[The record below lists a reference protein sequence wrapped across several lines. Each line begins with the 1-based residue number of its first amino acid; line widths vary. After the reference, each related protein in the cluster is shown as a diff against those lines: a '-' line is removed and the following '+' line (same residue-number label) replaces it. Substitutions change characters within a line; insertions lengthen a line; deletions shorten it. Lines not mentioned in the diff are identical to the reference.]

1 MEAVGT
7 AYIKVEI
14 ASKDVTSSIVQYL
27 VSLTYTDKVQGESDE
42 VEIELEDTD
51 GKWRGAWYPDKGME
65 LKVSIGD
72 GKKVLQCGTF
82 QIDEIETTSPPDI
95 VKIKGLA
102 AGITHRL
109 RTKKGKA
116 HEKKTLKQI
125 AEAVASDNGLTV
137 KGTLPDIRFDRIT
150 QHRESDLKFLKRIG
164 YDYGVL
170 FSVRGKN
177 LVFTTIY
184 DIEDKGHAL
193 EIDRLDLTSY
203 SLKDKSVN
211 TFKDAVVSYHNPKSK
226 TVVKVPYALPA
237 TKVDFKNNL
246 DNYSYSQIASGD
258 TKVIH
263 SKAENKQQAELKAKA
278 ALHRA
283 NSSQQDGSITMQ
295 GNPIM
300 VAGNNFLLTGIGA
313 LAGKWHI
320 SESTHKVSKDSGYV
334 TECAIKR
341 VTKGASKASTKR
353 GKAAVADKRTP
364 QSVLVE
370 KKTNSD
376 GYSYTQIK

>member
-1 MEAVGT
+1 MEAVGS

-14 ASKDVTSSIVQYL
+14 ASKDVTSSVVQYL
-27 VSLTYTDKVQGESDE
+27 VALSYTDKVQGESDE
-42 VEIELEDTD
+42 VEIELEDTE
-51 GKWRGAWYPDKGME
+51 GLWRGPWYPDKGME
-65 LKVSIGD
+65 LVVSIGD
-72 GKKVLQCGTF
+72 GKKVLKCGTF
-82 QIDEIETTSPPDI
+82 QIDEIEQSGPPDI
-95 VKIKGLA
+95 MKIKGLA
-102 AGITHRL
+102 AGITHKL

-125 AEAVASDNGLTV
+125 AEAVAADNGLTV
-137 KGTLPDIRFDRIT
+137 KGTIPDVRFDRIT

-164 YDYGVL
+164 YEYGML
-170 FSVRGKN
+170 FSVRGKQ

-184 DIEDKGHAL
+184 DIEDKGEAL

-203 SLKDKSVN
+203 SLKDKATN
-211 TFKDAVVSYHNPKSK
+211 TYKDSVVSYHNPKNK
-226 TVVKVPYALPA
+226 EVVKVPYAAKPSS
-237 TKVDFKNNL
+237 VDFKNNQ
-246 DNYSYSQIASGD
+246 DQVSYAFISSND

-263 SKAENKQQAELKAKA
+263 TKAENKQQAQLKAKA

-283 NSSQQDGSITMQ
+283 NSWQQEGTITLQ

-300 VAGNNFLLTGIGA
+300 VAGNNFLLTGVGA

-334 TECAIKR
+334 TECTIKR

-353 GKAAVADKRTP
+353 GKAAVADRRTP
-364 QSVLVE
+364 QSTLIQNKVNKDGVTYPVL
-370 KKTNSD
+370 
-376 GYSYTQIK
+376 